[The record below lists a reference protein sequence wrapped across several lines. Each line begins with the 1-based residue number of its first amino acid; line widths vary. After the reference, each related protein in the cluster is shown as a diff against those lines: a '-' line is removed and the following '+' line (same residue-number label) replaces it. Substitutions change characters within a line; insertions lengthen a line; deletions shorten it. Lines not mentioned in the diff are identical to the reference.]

1 MTGADS
7 NTDTDFVRL
16 KQSIKEM
23 IVEELSLLD
32 VSPEEIGDD
41 DQIFGDKFGLDSID
55 AVELVFQVKTRF
67 GVAIRNMGE
76 GREVLQTVERLAEF
90 IREKAKA

>member
-7 NTDTDFVRL
+7 NKDMDFVRL

-23 IVEELSLLD
+23 IVEDLSLQDISLED
-32 VSPEEIGDD
+32 IGDD
-41 DQIFGDKFGLDSID
+41 DQIFGEKFGLDSID

-76 GREVLQTVERLAEF
+76 GREVLQTVERLAGF
-90 IREKAKA
+90 IREKVKA

>member
-7 NTDTDFVRL
+7 NTDTDFTRL

-32 VSPEEIGDD
+32 VSPEDIGDD

-55 AVELVFQVKTRF
+55 AVELVFQVKTRY

>member
-7 NTDTDFVRL
+7 NTDLDFVRL

-32 VSPEEIGDD
+32 VSPEDIGDD
-41 DQIFGDKFGLDSID
+41 DQIFGDKYGLDSID
-55 AVELVFQVKTRF
+55 AVELVFQVKTRY

>member
-7 NTDTDFVRL
+7 NTDTDFTRL

-32 VSPEEIGDD
+32 VSPEDIGDD
-41 DQIFGDKFGLDSID
+41 DQIFGDKYGLDSID
-55 AVELVFQVKTRF
+55 AVELVFQVKTRY